1 MQKII
6 SILGVI
12 SAVLFATAPQFTA
25 IQPKTAAILTLIG
38 TVATAASGALIR
50 FGISNIYVTVIG
62 VLIAV
67 ISVLAGAND
76 IIPGNVVTVLTI
88 AGTAIAALGK
98 SLFGI
103 DKDDDDDDDDS
114 GNSVIGSSLRG
125 SGLSLIALIL
135 AASSLTA
142 CNKDREFVKTMDRAA
157 GYIQTGLDL
166 VEYQADNNQI
176 SPASAIA
183 ITSALQSVNTVN
195 GELIAE
201 TKNHLSE
208 DGKSLKLNTAS
219 KAKLLAI
226 VESSKNVAIN
236 LLSNPQFTSLPEDK
250 RVKYTVLIRELTATI
265 DVVGQLINAV
275 KTEGG
280 K

>member
-103 DKDDDDDDDDS
+103 DKDDDDNDS
-114 GNSVIGSSLRG
+114 GNSIIGSSLRN
-125 SGLSLIALIL
+125 SGLGLIVLIL

-142 CNKDREFVKTMDRAA
+142 CDKDREFVKTMDRAA

-176 SPASAIA
+176 SPESAIV
-183 ITSALQSVNTVN
+183 ITSALQAVNTVN

>member
-76 IIPGNVVTVLTI
+76 IIPDNVVTVLTI

-103 DKDDDDDDDDS
+103 DKDDDDS

-135 AASSLTA
+135 AVSSLTA
-142 CNKDREFVKTMDRAA
+142 CDKDREFVKTMDRAA

-176 SPASAIA
+176 SPESAIV
-183 ITSALQSVNTVN
+183 ITSALQAVNTVN

>member
-103 DKDDDDDDDDS
+103 DKDDNDS
-114 GNSVIGSSLRG
+114 GNSIIGSSLRN
-125 SGLSLIALIL
+125 SGLGLIVLIL

-142 CNKDREFVKTMDRAA
+142 CDKDREFVKTMDRAA

-176 SPASAIA
+176 SPESAIV
-183 ITSALQSVNTVN
+183 ITSALQAVNTVN

>member
-12 SAVLFATAPQFTA
+12 SAVLFATAPQFTT
-25 IQPKTAAILTLIG
+25 IQPKTAAVLTLIG

-76 IIPGNVVTVLTI
+76 IIPDNVVTVLTI

-103 DKDDDDDDDDS
+103 DKDDDDNDS
-114 GNSVIGSSLRG
+114 GNSIIGSSLRN
-125 SGLSLIALIL
+125 SGLGLIVLIL

-142 CNKDREFVKTMDRAA
+142 CDKDREFVKTMDRAA

-183 ITSALQSVNTVN
+183 ITSALQAVNTVN

>member
-103 DKDDDDDDDDS
+103 DKDDNDS
-114 GNSVIGSSLRG
+114 GNSIIGSSLRN
-125 SGLSLIALIL
+125 SGLGLIVLIL

-142 CNKDREFVKTMDRAA
+142 CDKDREFVKTMDRAA

-176 SPASAIA
+176 SPESAIV
-183 ITSALQSVNTVN
+183 ITSALQAVNTVN

-275 KTEGG
+275 KTQGG

>member
-76 IIPGNVVTVLTI
+76 IIPDNVVTVLTI

-103 DKDDDDDDDDS
+103 DKDDDDNDS
-114 GNSVIGSSLRG
+114 GNSIIGSSLRN
-125 SGLSLIALIL
+125 SGLGLIVLIL

-142 CNKDREFVKTMDRAA
+142 CDKDREFVKTMDRAA

-183 ITSALQSVNTVN
+183 ITSALQAVNTVN

>member
-38 TVATAASGALIR
+38 TTATAASGALIR
-50 FGISNIYVTVIG
+50 FGMSNIYVTIIG

-67 ISVLAGAND
+67 ISVVGGASD
-76 IIPGNVVTVLTI
+76 IIPGNVVTILTI
-88 AGTAIAALGK
+88 AGTAIAAVGK

-103 DKDDDDDDDDS
+103 DKDDDDNDS

-125 SGLSLIALIL
+125 SGLGLIALIL
-135 AASSLTA
+135 ATSTLTA
-142 CNKDREFVKTMDRAA
+142 CDKDREFVKTMDRAA

-176 SPASAIA
+176 SPESAIV
-183 ITSALQSVNTVN
+183 ITSALQAVNTVN

>member
-25 IQPKTAAILTLIG
+25 IQPKTAAVLTLIG

-76 IIPGNVVTVLTI
+76 IIPDNVVTVLTI

-103 DKDDDDDDDDS
+103 DDDDDDS

-135 AASSLTA
+135 AVSSLTA

-176 SPASAIA
+176 SPESAIVIA
-183 ITSALQSVNTVN
+183 SALQAVNTVN

>member
-103 DKDDDDDDDDS
+103 DKDDDDNDS
-114 GNSVIGSSLRG
+114 GNSVIGSSLRN
-125 SGLSLIALIL
+125 SGFGLILLIL

-142 CNKDREFVKTMDRAA
+142 CDKDREFVKTMDRAA

-176 SPASAIA
+176 SPESAIV
-183 ITSALQSVNTVN
+183 ITSALQAVNTVN

-201 TKNHLSE
+201 TKNYLSE

>member
-103 DKDDDDDDDDS
+103 DKDDDDNDS
-114 GNSVIGSSLRG
+114 GNSIIGSSLRN
-125 SGLSLIALIL
+125 SGLGLIVLIL

-142 CNKDREFVKTMDRAA
+142 CDKDREFVKTMDRAA

-166 VEYQADNNQI
+166 VEYQADNKQI
-176 SPASAIA
+176 SLESAIA
-183 ITSALQSVNTVN
+183 ITSALQAVNTVN